1 VFALAGC
8 SSESAPTV
16 TSSASGPPS
25 VVRVALT
32 DFRWPID
39 PALAR
44 TRDDTTL
51 VRTLYSTAL
60 RVDPAT
66 GNPVP
71 GLCRGWAAA
80 DSFRTWT
87 FTCRNAPAIAAAL
100 RRVANLRDA
109 PLNWLFADARI
120 GAPAANRL
128 VVRLPFPWRRFPF
141 ALTTVAAAPRSV
153 PGPFRLVSGNAD
165 QFVVRN
171 ANLTVLFR
179 RYTPRG
185 AERAFERGDVDEAP
199 VPAGQIAATRAR
211 LGDVVQSRT
220 LLALDGVA
228 LRRLI
233 PALRRV
239 YWDTA
244 NRGDYADLIAE
255 SGGAAAPSVV
265 ATTKKVSPRA
275 FRKAVDAIATL
286 PRVRVRIGVPAD
298 PGLRA
303 GARLLYG
310 DWRDVGLGPLLVT
323 EPARALDGSFERVF
337 APYPQA
343 EALPAELVLRDR
355 LGSRSL
361 LVRALADD
369 EQGAALARFD
379 EDLRA
384 SARFV
389 PVAWVVDARLVSPR
403 LRGWGEDALGDVDYE
418 AVRSLASSRS
428 R

>member
-1 VFALAGC
+1 MTASAG
-8 SSESAPTV
+8 
-16 TSSASGPPS
+16 GPPN

-32 DFRWPID
+32 DFRWPVD

-51 VRTLYSTAL
+51 VRTLYPTAL

-66 GNPVP
+66 GDPVA
-71 GLCRGWAAA
+71 GLCRGWAGA
-80 DSFRTWT
+80 DGFRTWT
-87 FTCRNAPAIAAAL
+87 FTCRKAPAIAAAL
-100 RRVANLRDA
+100 RRVAHLRAA
-109 PLNWLFADARI
+109 PLHWLFAEARI
-120 GAPAANRL
+120 GAPSANRL
-128 VVRLPFPWRRFPF
+128 VVRLPFAWRRFPY

-153 PGPFRLVSGNAD
+153 PGPFRLVSGTAD

-185 AERAFERGDVDEAP
+185 AERAFERGEVDEAP

-211 LGDVVQSRT
+211 FGDVVRSRT

-228 LRRLI
+228 LWRLM
-233 PALRRV
+233 PSLRRV

-255 SGGAAAPSVV
+255 SRGAAAPSVI
-265 ATTKKVSPRA
+265 ATTRKVSPRA
-275 FRKAVDAIATL
+275 YRRAVDAIATL

-298 PGLRA
+298 TGLRA
-303 GARLLYG
+303 AARLLYG

-323 EPARALDGSFERVF
+323 EPAHALDGSFERVLV
-337 APYPQA
+337 PYPQA
-343 EALPAELVLRDR
+343 EALPSELVLRDR

-361 LVRALADD
+361 LLRALAAND
-369 EQGAALARFD
+369 QTAALARFD
-379 EDLRA
+379 KDLRG

-403 LRGWGEDALGDVDYE
+403 LRGWSEDALGDVDYE
-418 AVRSLASSRS
+418 SVRSLASSR
-428 R
+428 RP

>member
-1 VFALAGC
+1 MVSPA
-8 SSESAPTV
+8 
-16 TSSASGPPS
+16 ASGPANI
-25 VVRVALT
+25 VRVALT
-32 DFRWPID
+32 DFRWPVD

-66 GNPVP
+66 GDPVP

-80 DSFRTWT
+80 DGFRTWT
-87 FTCRNAPAIAAAL
+87 FTCRSAPAIAAAL
-100 RRVANLRDA
+100 RRVAQLPAA
-109 PLNWLFADARI
+109 PLHWLFADARI
-120 GAPAANRL
+120 AAPDANRL
-128 VVRLPFPWRRFPF
+128 VVRLPLAWRRFPY

-153 PGPFRLVSGNAD
+153 PGPFRLVSGSAD

-171 ANLTVLFR
+171 ANLTVVFR
-179 RYTPRG
+179 RYTSRG
-185 AERAFERGDVDEAP
+185 AERAYERGEVDEAP
-199 VPAGQIAATRAR
+199 VPAGQIAGTRAR
-211 LGDVVQSRT
+211 LGNVVRSRT

-228 LRRLI
+228 LRRLM
-233 PALRRV
+233 PSLRRV

-244 NRGDYADLIAE
+244 NRGDYADIFAE
-255 SGGAAAPSVV
+255 SRGAAASSVV
-265 ATTKKVSPRA
+265 ATTKKVSPLA
-275 FRKAVDAIATL
+275 YRKAVKAIGTL

-298 PGLRA
+298 ADLRS

-323 EPARALDGSFERVF
+323 QPAPRLDGSFERLF

-343 EALPAELVLRDR
+343 EALPAELVLHER

-361 LVRALADD
+361 LRDALAAND
-369 EQGAALARFD
+369 QTPALARFD
-379 EDLRA
+379 DDLRA

-403 LRGWGEDALGDVDYE
+403 LQGWNEDALGDVDYA
-418 AVRSLASSRS
+418 AVKSLASSR
-428 R
+428 RP

>member
-1 VFALAGC
+1 V
-8 SSESAPTV
+8 
-16 TSSASGPPS
+16 SASAAGPPN

-32 DFRWPID
+32 DFRWPVD

-66 GNPVP
+66 GDPVA
-71 GLCRGWAAA
+71 GLCRGWAGA
-80 DSFRTWT
+80 DGFRSWT
-87 FTCRNAPAIAAAL
+87 FTCRKAPAIAAAL
-100 RRVANLRDA
+100 RRVAHLRAA
-109 PLNWLFADARI
+109 PLRWLFADARI
-120 GAPAANRL
+120 SAPSANRL
-128 VVRLPFPWRRFPF
+128 VVRLPFAWRRFPY

-153 PGPFRLVSGNAD
+153 PGPFRLVSGSAD

-185 AERAFERGDVDEAP
+185 AERAFERGEVDEAP
-199 VPAGQIAATRAR
+199 VPAGQTAATRAR
-211 LGDVVQSRT
+211 FGDVVRSRT

-228 LRRLI
+228 LRRLMLS
-233 PALRRV
+233 LRRV

-244 NRGDYADLIAE
+244 NRGDYADLVAE
-255 SGGAAAPSVV
+255 SRGAAAPSVI
-265 ATTKKVSPRA
+265 ATTRKVSPRA
-275 FRKAVDAIATL
+275 YRRAVDAIATL

-298 PGLRA
+298 TGLRA
-303 GARLLYG
+303 AARLLYG

-323 EPARALDGSFERVF
+323 EPARALDGSFERVL

-343 EALPAELVLRDR
+343 EALPSELVLRHR
-355 LGSRSL
+355 LGSRGL
-361 LVRALADD
+361 LLRALAEND
-369 EQGAALARFD
+369 QTAALARFD
-379 EDLRA
+379 EDLRG

-403 LRGWGEDALGDVDYE
+403 LRGWSEDALGDVDYE
-418 AVRSLASSRS
+418 SVRSLASSR
-428 R
+428 RP

>member
-1 VFALAGC
+1 MTASAG
-8 SSESAPTV
+8 
-16 TSSASGPPS
+16 GPPN

-32 DFRWPID
+32 DFRWPVD

-51 VRTLYSTAL
+51 VRTLYPTAL

-66 GNPVP
+66 GDPVA
-71 GLCRGWAAA
+71 GLCRGWAGA
-80 DSFRTWT
+80 DGFRTWT
-87 FTCRNAPAIAAAL
+87 FTCRKAPAIAAAL
-100 RRVANLRDA
+100 RRVAHLRAA
-109 PLNWLFADARI
+109 PLHWLFAEARI
-120 GAPAANRL
+120 GAPSANRL
-128 VVRLPFPWRRFPF
+128 VVRLPFAWRRFPY

-153 PGPFRLVSGNAD
+153 PGPFRLVSGTAD

-185 AERAFERGDVDEAP
+185 AERAFERGEVDEAP

-211 LGDVVQSRT
+211 FGDVVRSRT

-228 LRRLI
+228 LWRLM
-233 PALRRV
+233 PSLRRV

-255 SGGAAAPSVV
+255 SRGAAAPSVI
-265 ATTKKVSPRA
+265 ATTRKVSPRA
-275 FRKAVDAIATL
+275 YRRAVDAIATL
-286 PRVRVRIGVPAD
+286 PRVRVRVGVPAD
-298 PGLRA
+298 AGLRA
-303 GARLLYG
+303 AARLLYG

-323 EPARALDGSFERVF
+323 EPAHALDGSFERVLV
-337 APYPQA
+337 PYPQA
-343 EALPAELVLRDR
+343 EALPSELVLRDR

-361 LVRALADD
+361 LLRALAAND
-369 EQGAALARFD
+369 QTAALARFD
-379 EDLRA
+379 KDLRG

-403 LRGWGEDALGDVDYE
+403 LRGWSEDALGDVDYE
-418 AVRSLASSRS
+418 SVRSLASSR
-428 R
+428 RP